1 MSLEP
6 PQEIGTRTPCQP
18 LRKIPKADL
27 HRHAETFAH
36 LDRLLAERDGRPA
49 YDWEISIKSL
59 SELPPRIPRIERL
72 NGDLDTAE
80 LNALAVGYAHFVPW
94 VSAMLEGA
102 ARDGA
107 VLVEVRF
114 GVGAGLGPSHM
125 SLFREAE
132 RRVRERHPL
141 FYAEALGVIRLSTA
155 NAPAAFE
162 SCLRAREQGLAGIDF
177 IPDPYDSEADWTE
190 ATVWAERATEA
201 GLGITVHAGEFSTA
215 NIAAAL
221 HLPGISRIGHGVY
234 ATATDKLL
242 QQVADSGVAVEC
254 CLTSNLV
261 LGAVPS
267 LEEHPIRRLLQ
278 AGVPVTL
285 NTDDPVRLCA
295 SIQREYEQA
304 MAMGFGR
311 DDLLSFTRQSIL
323 SSFTSEERRSTLLE
337 AIESQSH
344 HRSS

>member
-1 MSLEP
+1 MSLET
-6 PQEIGTRTPCQP
+6 PQEIGTRTPSQP

-36 LDRLLAERDGRPA
+36 LDRLLAEREDRPP
-49 YDWEISIKSL
+49 YDWESSMKCL
-59 SELPPRIPRIERL
+59 SEVPPGGPRIERL

-80 LNALAVGYAHFVPW
+80 LNALAVDYTHFVPW

-141 FYAEALGVIRLSTA
+141 FYAEALGVIRISTP
-155 NAPAAFE
+155 NAHGAFE

-177 IPDPYDSEADWTE
+177 IPDSYDSDADWTE

-215 NIAAAL
+215 NIEAAL
-221 HLPGISRIGHGVY
+221 RLPGIRRIGHGVY

-242 QQVADSGVAVEC
+242 QRVADSGVTVEC
-254 CLTSNLV
+254 CLTSNLA
-261 LGAVPS
+261 LGGVPS
-267 LEEHPIRRLLQ
+267 LEEHPIRRL
-278 AGVPVTL
+278 PRH
-285 NTDDPVRLCA
+285 TDRRLTIS
-295 SIQREYEQA
+295 SIV
-304 MAMGFGR
+304 
-311 DDLLSFTRQSIL
+311 
-323 SSFTSEERRSTLLE
+323 
-337 AIESQSH
+337 
-344 HRSS
+344 